1 MCNYSLAMK
10 RVQQKFSLL
19 SAPVRG
25 AFWMV
30 IASTMLGT
38 LNVLVRHISGDLHP
52 FEIVMFRNFGQ
63 FAFMLPWLAFSGLAV
78 MKTKRIGAHI
88 RRSLF
93 GIAAM
98 LTWFFALS
106 LLPVAKV
113 TALGF
118 TAPLFGTI
126 GAALILREKVRAR
139 RWSATIIGFIGAL
152 IILRPGINSIGSS
165 ELVALGGAALI
176 AFALL
181 SNKSLARTEQ
191 PNAMV
196 LWMGFFMTIFSLPP
210 AIYVWRWP
218 VGETWAWLVM
228 LGAVATIAHLAI
240 NRAFIAADA
249 SYVMPFGF
257 VQLPAVAILGF
268 LMFGEAPDMLTW
280 VGGAI
285 IFASGVYIARREAAV
300 SKSGETIIIMPQPA
314 VQAHGHSDKIN

>member
-1 MCNYSLAMK
+1 MK
-10 RVQQKFSLL
+10 RAQQKFNLL

-25 AFWMV
+25 AVWMI

-38 LNVLVRHISGDLHP
+38 INVLVRHISADLHP
-52 FEIVMFRNFGQ
+52 FEIAFFRNFGQ
-63 FAFMLPWLAFSGLAV
+63 FVFMLPWLFISGIAV

-93 GIAAM
+93 GMAAM
-98 LTWFFALS
+98 LTWFSALS

-118 TAPLFGTI
+118 TAPLFATV
-126 GAALILREKVRAR
+126 GASLILRENVRVR
-139 RWSATIIGFIGAL
+139 RWSATLIGFIGAL
-152 IILRPGINSIGSS
+152 IILRPGINTIGTS
-165 ELVALGGAALI
+165 ELVALSGAALI

-196 LWMGFFMTIFSLPP
+196 LWMGFFMSIFSLPP
-210 AIYVWRWP
+210 AIYVWQWP
-218 VGETWAWLVM
+218 AGETWLWLAM

-240 NRAFIAADA
+240 NRAFIASDA

-257 VQLPAVAILGF
+257 VQLPAVAIMAF
-268 LMFGEAPDMLTW
+268 FMFGEVSDALTW
-280 VGGAI
+280 VGAAI
-285 IFASGVYIARREAAV
+285 IFASGIYIARREAAMA
-300 SKSGETIIIMPQPA
+300 KTGETIVVMPQPA
-314 VQAHGHSDKIN
+314 VQAVGRSDKTN

>member
-1 MCNYSLAMK
+1 MK
-10 RVQQKFSLL
+10 RAQQKFNLL
-19 SAPVRG
+19 PAPVRG
-25 AFWMV
+25 ALWMI

-38 LNVLVRHISGDLHP
+38 INVLVRHISKDLHP
-52 FEIVMFRNFGQ
+52 FEIAFFRNFGQ
-63 FAFMLPWLAFSGLAV
+63 FVFMLPWLVFSGLAV

-98 LTWFFALS
+98 LTWFTALS

-118 TAPLFGTI
+118 TAPLFATI

-139 RWSATIIGFIGAL
+139 RWGATIIGFIGAL
-152 IILRPGINSIGSS
+152 VILRPGIYSIGSS

-196 LWMGFFMTIFSLPP
+196 LWMGLFMTLFSLPP
-210 AIYVWRWP
+210 AIYVWQWP
-218 VGETWAWLVM
+218 VGETWAWLAM

-240 NRAFIAADA
+240 NRAFIASDA

-257 VQLPAVAILGF
+257 IQLPAVAIMAF
-268 LMFGEAPDMLTW
+268 FMFGEVSDMLTW
-280 VGGAI
+280 VGAAI
-285 IFASGVYIARREAAV
+285 IFASGIYIARREAAALRA
-300 SKSGETIIIMPQPA
+300 GETIIVMPQPA
-314 VQAHGHSDKIN
+314 VEAFGHTDKTIR

>member
-1 MCNYSLAMK
+1 MK
-10 RVQQKFSLL
+10 RAQQKFNLL

-25 AFWMV
+25 AIWMV

-38 LNVLVRHISGDLHP
+38 INVLVRHISADLHP
-52 FEIVMFRNFGQ
+52 FEIAFFRNFGQ
-63 FAFMLPWLAFSGLAV
+63 FAFMLPWLVVSGFAV

-88 RRSLF
+88 RRSMF
-93 GIAAM
+93 GMAAM
-98 LTWFFALS
+98 LTWFSALS

-118 TAPLFGTI
+118 TAPLFATI

-139 RWSATIIGFIGAL
+139 RWVATIIGFIGAL
-152 IILRPGINSIGSS
+152 IILRPGINTIGSS

-196 LWMGFFMTIFSLPP
+196 LWMGFLMSIFSLPP
-210 AIYVWRWP
+210 AIYVWQWP
-218 VGETWAWLVM
+218 VGETWAWLAM
-228 LGAVATIAHLAI
+228 LGVVATLAHLSI
-240 NRAFIAADA
+240 NRAFVTSDA

-257 VQLPAVAILGF
+257 VQLPAVAIMAF
-268 LMFGEAPDMLTW
+268 FMFGEVSDIFTW
-280 VGGAI
+280 VGAAI
-285 IFASGVYIARREAAV
+285 IFASGIYITRREAAIA
-300 SKSGETIIIMPQPA
+300 KAGEAVVIIPQPA
-314 VQAHGHSDKIN
+314 VEAIGHSDKTN